1 MFMTMV
7 SQGTLTVTN
16 INYVNYNG
24 NFISSDTPKVIT
36 LTTGLFQNIVQN
48 STKPFIYAT
57 GAGTFTAATP
67 TFTNVVF
74 DSIAVRH
81 SLLLIEQSAKIFTLT
96 SITMNNISK
105 IELTKKMKTSL
116 DLDYESA
123 WSGGVCLLSR
133 VGTGY
138 KITNSNFTNI
148 KSHCIALLQS
158 VFTMSGCIFDNSDL
172 AIEYA
177 ESSSLKNT
185 SLTVSDGV
193 TFLSMEDGTTDVN
206 PGATVDINTN
216 TFMNNVIY
224 PLYGGV

>member
-1 MFMTMV
+1 MTMV

-158 VFTMSGCIFDNSDL
+158 VLTMSGCIFDNSDL